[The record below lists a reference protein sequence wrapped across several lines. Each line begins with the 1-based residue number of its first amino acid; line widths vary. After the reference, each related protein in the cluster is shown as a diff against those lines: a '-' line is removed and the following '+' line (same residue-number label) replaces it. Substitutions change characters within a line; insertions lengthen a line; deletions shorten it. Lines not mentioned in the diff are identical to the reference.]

1 MVERGGEEEGRKGV
15 ALEKVKV
22 SFLRQKAKSS
32 AHTCVSFFLF
42 LLALFLLLRAQ
53 FFLVLVWLVLAL
65 IESTTT
71 FCPLKVA
78 HTVAQ
83 LS

>member
-42 LLALFLLLRAQ
+42 FARSLSFAASPI
-53 FFLVLVWLVLAL
+53 FFSFGLV
-65 IESTTT
+65 S
-71 FCPLKVA
+71 FGFN
-78 HTVAQ
+78 
-83 LS
+83 